1 MTTYIETRV
10 ISLNSESADIY
21 KNGTY
26 LSDMVFGF
34 LGLLKDEADILHKQI
49 TLANAQI
56 PVSFY
61 IVNYTNNVFV
71 FITNPLGV
79 PVYTTITIPVGNYN
93 STTLITALYYAI
105 LPTGLSML
113 ITISKLTGV
122 LTFSS
127 TSNYG
132 FRSTSVLTTANQ
144 ILGLNKASDLIAS
157 MDINGN
163 WIATLPFPCNLLGIK
178 QLQVRSSI
186 LSMNNFS
193 SNSRGQNT
201 LLATIPVDSGAWGMI
216 NFLDTTGNNITFNNT
231 TLDEIDI
238 QIVDAETGKTI
249 NFWNSNWTMTLII
262 HLTRSIQIPSMNRSL
277 ASISE
282 PLNTNGFSSVVPL
295 SEASFLKQSDGL
307 PKGLKPL
314 AKSETSRILK
324 TKDEEELDFLKQ

>member
-34 LGLLKDEADILHKQI
+34 PGLLKDEPDILHKQI

-56 PVSFY
+56 PVSFF
-61 IVNYTNNVFV
+61 ILNYTNNVFV

-144 ILGLNKASDLIAS
+144 ILGLNKASDLIATLVS
-157 MDINGN
+157 GN
-163 WIATLPFPCNLLGIK
+163 YVATLPFPCNLLGIK

-201 LLATIPVDSGAWGMI
+201 LLATIPCSTGAWSMI

-282 PLNTNGFSSVVPL
+282 PLNTNG
-295 SEASFLKQSDGL
+295 ASLKQSDGAS
-307 PKGLKPL
+307 LKPFSNPL